1 MFICSLWTRLSKT
14 KGFFYVT
21 DLIFGGFGKNYKHL
35 PPFFIWSGSC
45 EGIFG
50 GQFGLVPESGAKS
63 AGGRPALLKKKNGE
77 NLDFTEYSLMGW
89 SQSHI
94 CTVLLTIQRY
104 TTFHEILTFVNCF
117 LTVQVGLLS
126 ASPQQSTYLYRAAF
140 DLLLLI
146 CSLSP
151 SVCSLTSSCI
161 LSLHLSIFSHHLS
174 VFFSSGSLTSSV
186 CCLLY

>member
-1 MFICSLWTRLSKT
+1 
-14 KGFFYVT
+14 
-21 DLIFGGFGKNYKHL
+21 
-35 PPFFIWSGSC
+35 
-45 EGIFG
+45 
-50 GQFGLVPESGAKS
+50 
-63 AGGRPALLKKKNGE
+63 
-77 NLDFTEYSLMGW
+77 MGW

-126 ASPQQSTYLYRAAF
+126 ASPQQSTYIYRAAF

-146 CSLSP
+146 YSLSP

-186 CCLLY
+186 CCLLYQMVLSPHLSVLFCYCLSPHLSVFFSIRWFSHLIGLFSALSVLSPHMSVFFS